1 MERREGCRGSV
12 TWREARIGELAGGG
26 SEISSEEAR
35 PRGLEFWGRGFV
47 GGLEFWGRGFVPS
60 PLLESGSAIWDL
72 APLLRC
78 KMRTHSHK
86 HNVPKRILIN
96 LQIISVNFFP
106 NLQRQIDTFSKNLM

>member
-1 MERREGCRGSV
+1 MILKNIKIKKAPGKWNCN
-12 TWREARIGELAGGG
+12 
-26 SEISSEEAR
+26 
-35 PRGLEFWGRGFV
+35 
-47 GGLEFWGRGFVPS
+47 
-60 PLLESGSAIWDL
+60 WDL